1 MVPELKQYLFHVERG
16 RKGLDEHRRA
26 DGVVRHPN
34 VGLRENEDI
43 IPETRLHVVF
53 HFWKVEVWP
62 RSSFDELMRIV
73 KEIKRKVKQRG

>member
-1 MVPELKQYLFHVERG
+1 MVPELKQYLFHVESG

-34 VGLRENEDI
+34 VRLREDEDV

-53 HFWKVEVWP
+53 HFWKVEIRP
-62 RSSFDELMRIV
+62 ISSFDELMRIV
-73 KEIKRKVKQRG
+73 EEVKSKVEQ